1 MRLFIYMLDSSIKES
16 NEQGGLGM
24 ENYSFVHIFKN
35 TIFHNLLALRDK
47 TTRDHFYYAPIVVL
61 VFFVVQQ
68 SEPRR

>member
-47 TTRDHFYYAPIVVL
+47 TTRDHFSTR
-61 VFFVVQQ
+61 Q
-68 SEPRR
+68 